1 MNFNIKKY
9 LPVVTIAP
17 VPLLA
22 IVFCL
27 GLISTG
33 CGEKTVESK
42 ANAKQE
48 ATPKTD
54 PTPTLEEDD
63 SKMDD
68 SDSKSRNAKKDDKED
83 KSKDENKKKQIEE
96 IEKKDLGVLPTN
108 ETDCPKDSPVKGK
121 ISKKRGEVYYLAQS
135 KNYDRLKPDICFST
149 KENAEKA
156 GFKAL

>member
-1 MNFNIKKY
+1 MNFKLKNC
-9 LPVVTIAP
+9 LPVV
-17 VPLLA
+17 A

-27 GLISTG
+27 GSILSG

-48 ATPKTD
+48 ATSKTD
-54 PTPTLEEDD
+54 PTLTLEEDD

-68 SDSKSRNAKKDDKED
+68 ADSKSRNAKKDDKED
-83 KSKDENKKKQIEE
+83 KSKDENKKKQITE
-96 IEKKDLGVLPTN
+96 IKNKNLGVLPTN
-108 ETDCPKDSPVKGK
+108 ETDCPKDASVKGK

-135 KNYDRLKPDICFST
+135 KNYDRLKPDLCFST

>member
-1 MNFNIKKY
+1 MNFKIEQY
-9 LPVVTIAP
+9 LPVI
-17 VPLLA
+17 A

-27 GLISTG
+27 SSTLTG
-33 CGEKTVESK
+33 CGDKTVESK
-42 ANAKQE
+42 ATAE
-48 ATPKTD
+48 PDAVSKTESTVTSD
-54 PTPTLEEDD
+54 KDDKDKDD

-83 KSKDENKKKQIEE
+83 KNKDENKKKQIKE
-96 IEKKDLGVLPTN
+96 IEKKNLGVLPTN
-108 ETDCPKDSPVKGK
+108 ETDCPKDAPVKGK

-135 KNYDRLKPDICFST
+135 DNYARLKPDICFST